1 MDWDWHSVLDTIYFL
16 MINTDRRKILFITPL
31 PPPVHGSSMVSQSI
45 KESRVLN
52 GTFEMDFVNLS
63 TSRTMEE
70 IDKRSWALYA
80 CKAVRFIGAYAKTL
94 WLLATHR
101 YDLCYLAITCHGVGF
116 LKDAPFVLL
125 CKLFGRKVVIHQHN
139 KGMAKDADR
148 PIYRWLLPMVYRNTK
163 VILLSWRL
171 YADIQKVVKREQVMI
186 CHNGI
191 PDTNSTETSVERH
204 NDIPHILFLSNL
216 IVSKGVLVLL
226 DALKIL
232 KEKGWKFI
240 CDFVGGETK
249 ELDGR
254 RFAHEIETRGLD
266 GIAVYHGRKY
276 GKDKET
282 FLRMADMLVFPTYY
296 FNECFPLVILE
307 AMMYGLP
314 VISSDEGGIR
324 DEVSDGINGFVV
336 EPQDSTVL
344 ADTIGQLL
352 DGKEIRNR
360 MGTEGRLIFQKRF
373 TMKCFENNIKRLL
386 LNCIEVNDK

>member
-1 MDWDWHSVLDTIYFL
+1 

>member
-1 MDWDWHSVLDTIYFL
+1 

-336 EPQDSTVL
+336 KPQDSTVL

>member
-336 EPQDSTVL
+336 KPQDSTVL